1 MRLLVVDDDVRL
13 VRALRR
19 GLEAEGFAVD
29 TAADGVEAEWLATE
43 NAYDVLVL
51 DVMLPGIDG
60 VQLCARL
67 RRAGVWTPVLVLT
80 ARSESEDVVR
90 ALDTGADDFLAKPFS
105 YPVLL
110 ARVRALVRRVA
121 PERPA
126 VLTVGDLVL
135 DPARHTVCRGGTP
148 VDLTPKQFA
157 VLEHLMRRAGQ
168 VVPKRELL
176 EHVWDVSFEG
186 DPNIVE
192 VYVGQLRRRID
203 QPFGTSTLRTVRL
216 MGYQLVPGGG

>member
-1 MRLLVVDDDVRL
+1 MRVLVVDDDTRL
-13 VRALRR
+13 LRTLRR
-19 GLEAEGFAVD
+19 GFEADGFAVD

-216 MGYQLVPGGG
+216 VGYQLVPGGG